1 MGVGH
6 GSSDKLVMYERG
18 SLDNVN
24 NSSVACV
31 NSPDER
37 ESKVNWSLFLVEL
50 FNLGITI
57 MTGSSRD
64 KENEQTSPSSFH
76 SHKNSKSKATHSKTQ
91 QTQQASATALILLT
105 VLRDFVIP
113 DWTWDRTGQSQ

>member
-31 NSPDER
+31 NSPGER
-37 ESKVNWSLFLVEL
+37 EREREQGKLEL
-50 FNLGITI
+50 IF
-57 MTGSSRD
+57 S
-64 KENEQTSPSSFH
+64 
-76 SHKNSKSKATHSKTQ
+76 
-91 QTQQASATALILLT
+91 
-105 VLRDFVIP
+105 
-113 DWTWDRTGQSQ
+113 